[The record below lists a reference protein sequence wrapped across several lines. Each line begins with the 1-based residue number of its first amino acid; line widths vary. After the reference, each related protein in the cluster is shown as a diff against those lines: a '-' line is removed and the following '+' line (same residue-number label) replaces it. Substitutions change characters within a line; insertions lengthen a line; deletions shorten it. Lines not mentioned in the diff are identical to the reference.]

1 MRRII
6 AVSAFVVILSTAGS
20 IAAVGLDFGV
30 AGGFQFKGDISDFD
44 LDTDSG
50 FSLGLELMFEI
61 PIVKVGVG
69 YEYGFPRDTDG
80 SLSNIE
86 YHLFYGIARVHF
98 LGPVYAMGRAGYATM
113 RADLLDASGS
123 DDGLSWGLG
132 IGFTV
137 SRFKIEVAY
146 NDFDI
151 TVNDLGGSVD
161 YSNYAAR
168 LIYSF

>member
-6 AVSAFVVILSTAGS
+6 ISAAFVIVLSTAGQ
-20 IAAVGLDFGV
+20 AAAIGLDFGV
-30 AGGFQFKGDISDFD
+30 AGGFQLKGNVADFD

-61 PIVKVGVG
+61 PIVKLGVG

-80 SLSNIE
+80 ALSNME

-98 LGPVYAMGRAGYATM
+98 LGPAYVMGRAGYANM
-113 RADLLDASGS
+113 RAELPEISGS
-123 DDGLSWGLG
+123 DDGLSWGVGLG
-132 IGFTV
+132 VKI
-137 SRFKIEVAY
+137 SRFKVEVAY

-151 TVNDLGGSVD
+151 TVNDLGGTVD

-168 LIYSF
+168 LIFSF